1 MLKKY
6 FPICLPGLFQSFLTP
21 GPSLS
26 ALPNFPKPA
35 YGAAPR
41 DAGLLWLILHKSA
54 CTLGTAEP
62 WNRAIP
68 LGVGL
73 NDPYGSL
80 LAQNTLILQFLYILL
95 LLGKKVWQRT
105 ARVPSYPHRNTLT
118 IKPVGKK
125 LLRPERC
132 LCTDTWWMGG
142 QVLKVGQSN
151 SNIPSMFILV
161 SSPVLVL
168 YLVFIQYHIY
178 NILLLDDKLLG
189 TINKYLS
196 RRIRQI
202 LIPFI
207 LKVFPKRYPLE
218 AAIDHQHNL
227 WSNIFI
233 ERSVGKQTFIPPNH
247 ILCSS
252 QVHRHGKLD
261 STIIPLAC
269 GKFLKSTGF
278 CFHSQE
284 KMTKFTAEEECFK
297 IKSHAWKLNQ
307 QS

>member
-68 LGVGL
+68 LGAGL

-105 ARVPSYPHRNTLT
+105 ARVLSYPHRNTLT
-118 IKPVGKK
+118 IKPVARSYWDQKDA
-125 LLRPERC
+125 C
-132 LCTDTWWMGG
+132 A
-142 QVLKVGQSN
+142 
-151 SNIPSMFILV
+151 
-161 SSPVLVL
+161 
-168 YLVFIQYHIY
+168 
-178 NILLLDDKLLG
+178 G
-189 TINKYLS
+189 TTVTETRKM
-196 RRIRQI
+196 
-202 LIPFI
+202 P
-207 LKVFPKRYPLE
+207 
-218 AAIDHQHNL
+218 
-227 WSNIFI
+227 
-233 ERSVGKQTFIPPNH
+233 
-247 ILCSS
+247 
-252 QVHRHGKLD
+252 VHRHLMNGR
-261 STIIPLAC
+261 
-269 GKFLKSTGF
+269 TGPEGGSVQF
-278 CFHSQE
+278 QH
-284 KMTKFTAEEECFK
+284 T
-297 IKSHAWKLNQ
+297 
-307 QS
+307 